1 MLLILVYSVITLYAK
16 GVSYYLYKFGNKLD
30 LLPSLY
36 YLCGAMKNENYSI
49 KPQILNYARNNG
61 RFGISQLVSD
71 LGMNIN
77 TVRQYLSALA
87 RENRIV
93 RISNGEYMYTT
104 KQTFRFIPSETL
116 KRLYNEL
123 KEELPYTDFCIYD
136 GGIFTPL
143 QHHVSVNHA
152 IYVETNRDTVD
163 TVFSRLKDST
173 RNVYKQPDAA
183 FMYDYVNLQEPCV
196 IVKTFVTESPVNR
209 VDGIITPTIEK
220 LLIDI
225 QKDDDLDY
233 MRGTES
239 LYMFRTAFD
248 LYVVNIPRLL
258 RYAKRRGAYEST
270 YSLITQL
277 DLI

>member
-1 MLLILVYSVITLYAK
+1 MA
-16 GVSYYLYKFGNKLD
+16 
-30 LLPSLY
+30 
-36 YLCGAMKNENYSI
+36 NERYSI

-61 RFGISQLVSD
+61 RFGISQVVSD

-77 TVRQYLSALA
+77 TVRQYLSILS

-93 RISNGEYMYTT
+93 RTGNGEYLYTT
-104 KQTFRFIPSETL
+104 KQTFRFTSSETL

-152 IYVETNRDTVD
+152 VYVETNRDAVD
-163 TVFSRLKDST
+163 TVFSRLKDSQ
-173 RNVYKQPDAA
+173 RNVYKQPNAA
-183 FMYDYVNLQEPCV
+183 FMYDYVNLQEPCF

-209 VDGIITPTIEK
+209 IGGMITPTIEK
-220 LLIDI
+220 ILVDI

-248 LYVVNIPRLL
+248 LYVVNIPKLL
-258 RYAKRRGAYEST
+258 RYARRRGAYEST
-270 YSLITQL
+270 HSLITQL